1 MASKKPISLYRVSDD
16 DDNDN
21 NSYYNNNNNNN
32 NNNNLKVYFEGAI
45 FGEPPEKQWKHVF
58 TIVANVQ
65 LCWKCAVLQMFFKEL
80 APNLQN
86 SYFIELFPLYAK
98 QKPVEYSPSGVL

>member
-21 NSYYNNNNNNN
+21 NSYNNNNN

-45 FGEPPEKQWKHVF
+45 FGEPLEKQ
-58 TIVANVQ
+58 
-65 LCWKCAVLQMFFKEL
+65 
-80 APNLQN
+80 
-86 SYFIELFPLYAK
+86 
-98 QKPVEYSPSGVL
+98 

>member
-21 NSYYNNNNNNN
+21 NSYNNNNNN

-45 FGEPPEKQWKHVF
+45 FGEPLEKQ
-58 TIVANVQ
+58 
-65 LCWKCAVLQMFFKEL
+65 
-80 APNLQN
+80 
-86 SYFIELFPLYAK
+86 
-98 QKPVEYSPSGVL
+98 

>member
-21 NSYYNNNNNNN
+21 NSYNNNN

-45 FGEPPEKQWKHVF
+45 FGEPLEKQ
-58 TIVANVQ
+58 
-65 LCWKCAVLQMFFKEL
+65 
-80 APNLQN
+80 
-86 SYFIELFPLYAK
+86 
-98 QKPVEYSPSGVL
+98 